1 MFLASKLIICLID
14 SFTLKMNS
22 QSIAY
27 LLSGSAHIH
36 WTLNLEDEVHSI
48 WVSWACGLQECKDNF
63 FRVGWDV
70 QNISI
75 KIKKSWFFFGR
86 LPGDRSP
93 RPRPLFTSV
102 WKCVGVSFT
111 STMFKGASFFGV
123 IPWNLM
129 KLQ

>member
-1 MFLASKLIICLID
+1 MFLASKLITCLID

-48 WVSWACGLQECKDNF
+48 WVSWACGLQECKDNAKHF
-63 FRVGWDV
+63 D
-70 QNISI
+70 QDK
-75 KIKKSWFFFGR
+75 KIMIFFGR

-102 WKCVGVSFT
+102 
-111 STMFKGASFFGV
+111 
-123 IPWNLM
+123 
-129 KLQ
+129 